1 MMQTKNKILANID
14 AEKELLSAIIWDNN
28 YFSSVHNLLRNS
40 KCFYDLKHQKIYDC
54 MIKLHDSNVNIDTI
68 SLYESLKGNP
78 AITAAYIASFNTPLA
93 NVDYTAR
100 VIYKY
105 WLYRQVI
112 EVSTDA
118 IKLSNSGDEDEFELL
133 EKVIERFENINQ
145 QLEFQR
151 EEINFVDRIPEIY
164 NAIGNERND
173 PDKKA
178 WKVLTFPTFND
189 ATGGIKPGNLIV
201 ISGDYK
207 KGKSTFGLSLLLD
220 YCINAK
226 LATGFLSL
234 EMSQEEID
242 RKVISLLTGTR
253 YGYLR
258 DPGAKTKGEFILT
271 EEMLDH
277 SIKTA
282 RKELGNTKFYC
293 SDEMLDQS
301 SIVAKVKY
309 WVRKHNLKIILVDY
323 IGLIET
329 SERFERR
336 DLEIAFLSRF
346 FKLLAKRLDVCF
358 IILSQEN
365 SDGKV
370 AESKALSRDADFWF
384 SITHPIDDVKKNKL
398 DLTQKLIMNGKEV
411 VLKINES
418 LFMVE
423 LKASRHGMNGTR
435 MLCQFHRN
443 GMFNEIDPE
452 HMHNGQEYKFLEDE
466 NE

>member
-1 MMQTKNKILANID
+1 MKKEKNILANID
-14 AEKELLSAIIWDNN
+14 AEKELLSAIIFDNN
-28 YFSSVHNLLRNS
+28 YFSSIHNLLRNS
-40 KCFYDLKHQKIYDC
+40 KCFYDLKHRIIYDC
-54 MIKLHDSNVNIDTI
+54 MIKLHDAGVHIDTI
-68 SLYESLKGNP
+68 SLYENLKDNED
-78 AITAAYIASFNTPLA
+78 ITVTYLASFNIPYS
-93 NVDYTAR
+93 NIDYTAR
-100 VIYKY
+100 VVYKY

-112 EVSTDA
+112 EVSKEA
-118 IKLSNSGDEDEFELL
+118 IKLSLSGKEDEFELL
-133 EKVIERFENINQ
+133 EKVIERFENINH

-151 EEINFVDRIPEIY
+151 EEINFVDRIPQIY
-164 NAIGNERND
+164 DSIGKERND
-173 PDKKA
+173 PSKKA
-178 WKVLTFPTFND
+178 WKVQTFPSFNI
-189 ATGGIKPGNLIV
+189 ATGGIKPGNLVV

-207 KGKSTFGLSLLLD
+207 KGKSTFGLSLLID
-220 YCINAK
+220 FCVNAK
-226 LATGFLSL
+226 LPAGFLSL

-242 RKVISLLTGTR
+242 RKIISLVTGTR

-258 DPGAKTKGEFILT
+258 DPGAKSKGEFILSD
-271 EEMLDH
+271 EMIRN
-277 SIKTA
+277 SISIA
-282 RKELGNTKFYC
+282 RKELTSTKFYC

-301 SIVAKVKY
+301 SITAKVKY

-329 SERFERR
+329 SEKFERR
-336 DLEIAFLSRF
+336 DLEIAYLSRF

-365 SDGKV
+365 AEGKV

-411 VLKINES
+411 TIKLDES
-418 LFMVE
+418 LFLVE
-423 LKASRHGMNGTR
+423 LKASRHGVNGTR

-452 HMHNGQEYKFLEDE
+452 AQHSNQEYKFLEEE

>member
-1 MMQTKNKILANID
+1 MKKTEIKILANID

-28 YFSSVHNLLRNS
+28 YFPSVHNLLRNS
-40 KCFYDLKHQKIYDC
+40 KCFYDKKHQIIYDC
-54 MIKLHDSNVNIDTI
+54 MIKLHDSNVSIDTI
-68 SLYESLKGNP
+68 SLYENLKDNSEISV
-78 AITAAYIASFNTPLA
+78 AFITTFNTPLA

-100 VIYKY
+100 VVYKY

-118 IKLSNSGDEDEFELL
+118 IKLSTSGKEDEFELL

-151 EEINFVDRIPEIY
+151 EEINFVNRIPEIY
-164 NAIGNERND
+164 DAIGKERND

-178 WKVLTFPTFND
+178 WKVLTFPSFNT
-189 ATGGIKPGNLIV
+189 ATGGIKPGNLVV

-226 LATGFLSL
+226 LPVGFLSL

-258 DPGAKTKGEFILT
+258 DPGAKSKGEFILT
-271 EEMLDH
+271 DEMITR
-277 SIKTA
+277 SINTA
-282 RKELGNTKFYC
+282 RKELQKTNFFC

-301 SIVAKVKY
+301 SITAKVKY
-309 WVRKHNLKIILVDY
+309 WVRKHQLKIILVDY

-329 SERFERR
+329 SEKFERR
-336 DLEIAFLSRF
+336 DLEIAYLSRF
-346 FKLLAKRLDVCF
+346 FKLLSKRLDVCF

-365 SDGKV
+365 AEGKV

-411 VLKINES
+411 TLKLDES
-418 LFMVE
+418 LFLVE

-452 HMHNGQEYKFLEDE
+452 RMHSDQEYKFLEDE